1 MPSLLSSPRK
11 RRRALWVALPLVAA
25 GIVAAVIASIP
36 NTTPGSGKPTKD
48 EGPAQLA
55 TNTTVRL
62 KPADRVAIDKL
73 LAKFVPAA
81 VERKSATLAWSLA
94 GPELKAASTLAQW
107 KKGISPV
114 PAYPVKEKTFTG
126 WPTVDVERNQVTL
139 DLIVHPVKG
148 KESLGDYTF
157 AVQAIR
163 SHGRWLVNRLYTIA
177 INLPPK
183 GGPREFGPADVA
195 AQGQGRTPPAKQP
208 SLSRSW
214 FLPVLFGLIAAL
226 GAPFVIGAF
235 FFVRSR
241 RRRRR
246 LAAEGLPKLPSSL
259 RSR

>member
-1 MPSLLSSPRK
+1 MSPRK
-11 RRRALWVALPLVAA
+11 RRRALWIAVPLVTAGLVAA
-25 GIVAAVIASIP
+25 VVFSIP
-36 NTTPGSGKPTKD
+36 STTPGSGAPTKN

-62 KPADRVAIDKL
+62 KGVDRLAIDKL

-81 VERKSATLAWSLA
+81 VGRRSATLAWSLA

-114 PAYPVKEKTFTG
+114 PAFPVKEKTFTG

-139 DLIVHPVKG
+139 TLIVHPVKG
-148 KESLGDYTF
+148 KERLGDYTF
-157 AVQAIR
+157 AVEAIR
-163 SHGRWLVNRLYTIA
+163 THGRWLVNRIYTIA
-177 INLPPK
+177 INLPPR
-183 GGPREFGPADVA
+183 GGLREFGPADVA
-195 AQGQGRTPPAKQP
+195 AQGQGRTPPSKQP

-214 FLPVLFGLIAAL
+214 FLPVLFGLVAAL
-226 GAPFVIGAF
+226 AAPFLIGGF

-246 LAAEGLPKLPSSL
+246 LAAEGLPTLPSSL

>member
-1 MPSLLSSPRK
+1 MPSLLTSPRK
-11 RRRALWVALPLVAA
+11 RRRALWVALPLVVS
-25 GIVAAVIASIP
+25 GVVAAVVFSIP

-81 VERKSATLAWSLA
+81 VGRQSATLAWALA

-107 KKGISPV
+107 KKGVSPV
-114 PAYPVKEKTFTG
+114 PAFPVKEKTFTG
-126 WPTVDVERNQVTL
+126 WPTMDVERNQVTL
-139 DLIVHPVKG
+139 SLIVHPVKG

-157 AVQAIR
+157 AIEAIR
-163 SHGRWLVNRLYTIA
+163 SHKKWLVNRLYTIA
-177 INLPPK
+177 INHPPR
-183 GGPREFGPADVA
+183 GGLREFGPADVA

-214 FLPVLFGLIAAL
+214 FLPVLFGMVAVL
-226 GAPFVIGAF
+226 GAPFLIGGF

-246 LAAEGLPKLPSSL
+246 LAAESLPTLPSSL